1 MKSLRVMIVD
11 DSALTAKKIGAM
23 LEDAG
28 HIVAGVCES
37 GNEAVDAYQ
46 DVKPDIVT
54 MDITMLG
61 MNGIEA
67 TKAILQQ
74 NNNALIIMVTAH
86 GQEQMVIEAI
96 EAGAKGYLLK
106 PIKQDSLIQMI
117 SKVYEKYADD

>member
-1 MKSLRVMIVD
+1 MNSLRVMIVD

-23 LEDAG
+23 LEEAG
-28 HIVAGVCES
+28 HIVVSVCES
-37 GNEAVDAYQ
+37 GNEAVEIYPSIM
-46 DVKPDIVT
+46 PDIVT

-74 NNNALIIMVTAH
+74 SPHAIVIMVTAH

-96 EAGAKGYLLK
+96 DAGAKGYLLK

-117 SKVYEKYADD
+117 SKVYEKYADN